1 MTVLT
6 IPSIAREIEAQ
17 ILKGCGATVEWFFRG
32 GDEYTL
38 IGSADAVRAAASF
51 CESNGLAKLTAAIHY
66 DEETEEAYGWMAAA

>member
-6 IPSIAREIEAQ
+6 LPSIARDIEAQ

-38 IGSADAVRAAASF
+38 IGSADAVLTAASF
-51 CESNGLAKLTAAIHY
+51 CESNGLAKLTEAIHY
-66 DEETEEAYGWMAAA
+66 DEETEEAYGWMIAA